1 MDEFIKNNIE
11 IRSFQTELTTSE
23 DNESRVIRGLA
34 IPIESRSELLN
45 GEFYEVISSSAVNN
59 DLILNNDIRLLVNH
73 DEGQGTY
80 GRSKRGKG
88 SLKLYITERGL
99 EFETELPNNA
109 YGNYLLDGIRRGD
122 FDEMSFAFIV
132 DKDEWKKNNDGTYER
147 SIVSF
152 GLLTELSVL
161 SVKAAYS
168 ATNVNVRS
176 LESYKEE
183 VRAKE
188 EAEKQA
194 HVESLKKIAEI
205 EDDFNDLYKNFLET
219 AY

>member
-1 MDEFIKNNIE
+1 MGEFIKNNIE
-11 IRSFQTELTTSE
+11 IRSFQTELKTSE

-45 GEFYEVISSSAVNN
+45 GEFYEVIRSSAVNN

-80 GRSKRGKG
+80 GRSKGGKG

-99 EFETELPNNA
+99 EFETELPNNS

-194 HVESLKKIAEI
+194 QVESLKKIAEI
-205 EDDFNDLYKNFLET
+205 EDDFNDLYKNFLNT

>member
-1 MDEFIKNNIE
+1 MNKNLE

-45 GEFYEVISSSAVNN
+45 GEFYEVIRSSAVNN

-73 DEGQGTY
+73 DEVQGTY
-80 GRSKRGKG
+80 GRSKGGKG

-183 VRAKE
+183 LRAKE

-194 HVESLKKIAEI
+194 QVESLKKIAEI
-205 EDDFNDLYKNFLET
+205 EDDFNDLYKNFLYT